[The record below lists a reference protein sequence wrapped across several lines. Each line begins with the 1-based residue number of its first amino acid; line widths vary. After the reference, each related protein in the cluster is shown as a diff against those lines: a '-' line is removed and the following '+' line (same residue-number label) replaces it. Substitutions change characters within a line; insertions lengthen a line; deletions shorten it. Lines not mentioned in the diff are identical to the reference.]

1 MSISGVMG
9 GGLDVQGIVSQLMY
23 AEQEPIRQLQ
33 TQQSKL
39 QKQATAYDGV
49 TDKLNTLLETIDN
62 LKNSSSFGAKSV
74 SSSNSDILTATATS
88 AAVTGKYDVVV
99 SQLATTDTY
108 ESQTFASATDTL
120 TAGTFDLSVGSGQTY
135 TITLDTTNNTL
146 SGLQT
151 AINNLNAGVKAVM
164 VHDNSGY
171 RLALMSE
178 TSGTDGAINLSNF
191 SDPALETQLGFSQTV
206 TLQDAAFTVNGISLA
221 SSSNQ
226 AENAIEGMTLN
237 LAGAASGTHVTL
249 SVENDTET
257 VTDSINSFVDTYNS
271 LVSYLNQQFTY
282 DSSGQNSSPLA
293 GDSTLRRI
301 QDQLLTL
308 VSQSVTG
315 LDQNLINLRQIGIEM
330 QNDGTLSTNSTTLE
344 DALTNHFDEV
354 QNLFQDFGFAS
365 DSRINYITSSSATQA
380 GTYSVN
386 ITTAAEQADAIGANT
401 ISTSLAQ
408 DETLTIDLNGTQSV
422 VNLTAGLTLSQIIS
436 TINQQ
441 AQADGLSITAR
452 NDGSDH
458 LEIYS
463 NGYGSS
469 QQLSVV
475 SSTDAAGSTGFGT
488 AGMSDTGVDVAGTI
502 DGVAAVGSGQ
512 TLTGGTGTAVDGLM
526 LKINVDAATVGT
538 GLSMGTISVSRGYAD
553 LLHDT
558 VDYFTDTIN
567 GPIILAKNSLNS
579 QIQSIDDQILAMED
593 RLQTKEELLI
603 NQFTLAD
610 QALRNMSSI
619 QSSLSQQ
626 VNLLG

>member
-23 AEQEPIRQLQ
+23 VEQEPLRQLQ
-33 TQQSKL
+33 TQKSTLQRQS
-39 QKQATAYDGV
+39 TAYDSV
-49 TDKLNTLLETIDN
+49 TSKLNTLLDAIDT
-62 LKNSSSFGAKSV
+62 LKGSSSFGAKSAT
-74 SSSNSDILTATATS
+74 SSNKDILTATATS

-108 ESQTFASATDTL
+108 QSQTFAAATDTL
-120 TAGTFDLSVGSGQTY
+120 TTGTFDLSVGSGQTY

-164 VHDNSGY
+164 VHDTTGY

-206 TLQDAAFTVNGISLA
+206 TLQDATFTVNGISLT
-221 SSSNQ
+221 SSSNEAQ
-226 AENAIEGMTLN
+226 NAIEGMTLN
-237 LAGAASGTHVTL
+237 LASAASGTHVTL
-249 SVENDTET
+249 TVDNDTAT
-257 VTDSINSFVDTYNS
+257 VTDSIKSFVDTYNS

-282 DSSGQNSSPLA
+282 DSTGQNSSPLA

-301 QDQLLTL
+301 QDQLLSL
-308 VSQSVTG
+308 VSESVSG
-315 LDQNLINLRQIGIEM
+315 LDQSLTNLRQVGIEM
-330 QNDGTLSTNSTTLE
+330 QNDGTLSINTDTLN
-344 DALTNHFDEV
+344 DALTNNFDEV
-354 QNLFQDFGFAS
+354 QNLFQDFGVAT
-365 DSRINYITSSSATQA
+365 DSRVGYISSTSDTQA
-380 GTYSVN
+380 GTYSVY
-386 ITTAAEQADAIGANT
+386 ISAAAEQADTIAANAV
-401 ISTSLAQ
+401 STSLAQ

-422 VNLTAGLTLSQIIS
+422 VNLTAGQTLSQIIDA
-436 TINQQ
+436 INQQ

-463 NGYGSS
+463 NVYGSS

-502 DGVAAVGSGQ
+502 DGVAAVGKGQ
-512 TLTGGTGTAVDGLM
+512 TLTGGTGTSVDGLM
-526 LKINVDAATVGT
+526 LNINVDAASVGS
-538 GLSMGTISVSRGYAD
+538 GLSMGTVSVSRGYAD
-553 LLHDT
+553 QLHDT

-579 QIQSIDDQILAMED
+579 QIKSIDDQILDMED
-593 RLQTKEELLI
+593 RLQSKEDMLI
-603 NQFTLAD
+603 NQFTLAN
-610 QALRNMSSI
+610 QALQNMSSI
-619 QSSLSQQ
+619 QSSLSRQ
-626 VNLLG
+626 VSLLG